1 MSTQDS
7 QTRFFAELDAH
18 RRILSKVTRTYC
30 REPADREDL
39 AQEIVVQLW
48 RSFPR
53 FDGRSKFSTWMYQVA
68 LNVAISYQRSEI
80 VRARYVISDEAQ
92 ILDAVDQTNDE
103 PQEVGLIYE
112 FIDSLNPLDRALVLL
127 YLDGN
132 SHQEISQVLGIS
144 TTNVAT
150 KMNRLKQAMQL
161 QFGAASR
168 S

>member
-1 MSTQDS
+1 
-7 QTRFFAELDAH
+7 
-18 RRILSKVTRTYC
+18 
-30 REPADREDL
+30 
-39 AQEIVVQLW
+39 
-48 RSFPR
+48 
-53 FDGRSKFSTWMYQVA
+53 
-68 LNVAISYQRSEI
+68 
-80 VRARYVISDEAQ
+80 VISDEAQ

-144 TTNVAT
+144 TSNVAT
-150 KMNRLKQAMQL
+150 KMSRLKQAMQL

>member
-144 TTNVAT
+144 TSNVAT
-150 KMNRLKQAMQL
+150 KMSRLKQAMQL
-161 QFGAASR
+161 QFGAASQ

>member
-150 KMNRLKQAMQL
+150 KMSRLKQAMQL
-161 QFGAASR
+161 QFGAASQ

>member
-144 TTNVAT
+144 TSNVAT
-150 KMNRLKQAMQL
+150 KMSRLKQAMQL